1 MEFSPCLPSPALSLW
16 CCHTFRKIQLSR
28 TDKWRESVLQGG
40 SCRMQ
45 PVTTSHV
52 SARSPSLSLSSSHLV
67 CVPPVTL
74 TLTDVPRR
82 PLLFS
87 FRKDSPSLECDSFPF
102 ICLQFFF
109 FFFCFVLVFKRVSVQ
124 FSSVAQSCPTLCDPM
139 NCSTPGLPVYHQL
152 PEFTQTHIHQ
162 VGDAIQLSHPLS
174 SPSPPAPNP
183 SQHQSLFQ

>member
-52 SARSPSLSLSSSHLV
+52 SARSPSLSLSWSHLV

-109 FFFCFVLVFKRVSVQ
+109 FFFALFWFLREFQ
-124 FSSVAQSCPTLCDPM
+124 FSSV
-139 NCSTPGLPVYHQL
+139 
-152 PEFTQTHIHQ
+152 
-162 VGDAIQLSHPLS
+162 
-174 SPSPPAPNP
+174 
-183 SQHQSLFQ
+183 QSLSRVRLFATP